1 MEIFTRLGRLVR
13 IKNSFSTLIS
23 HEVSSYISVW
33 VKSKKG
39 PECLLFTDA
48 EIERARMRSERN
60 KKDLTKRSL
69 ISQILD

>member
-1 MEIFTRLGRLVR
+1 MF
-13 IKNSFSTLIS
+13 S

-33 VKSKKG
+33 VKGSNKG